1 MNKPEILAP
10 AGSLSKLK
18 TAVLYG
24 ADAVYCGMKEFS
36 LRTAASNFTFDELRQ
51 GVDFAHERGK
61 KVYVATNIIPD
72 NQEISVFE
80 NAVKAAVDAGA
91 DAQDVLFVVLRRN
104 GICQQDG
111 GHDKQYFFHN
121 EWVWVCIR
129 GKYRIIFSK
138 NPPPEIFYG
147 Q

>member
-36 LRTAASNFTFDELRQ
+36 LRTAASNFTFDELCQ

-91 DAQDVLFVVLRRN
+91 DALIIADPGAFSIAQRY
-104 GICQQDG
+104 I
-111 GHDKQYFFHN
+111 DKIDIHISTQANNVNY
-121 EWVWVCIR
+121 EA
-129 GKYRIIFSK
+129 
-138 NPPPEIFYG
+138 
-147 Q
+147 